1 MGRWIILGWLKQ
13 ADVWDWNKRQFRV
26 SRAQNSIEDSLHQG
40 CIPSNRGKAG
50 DVSTTHLREV
60 TEKDVL
66 RSEHESGCICKKP
79 LWMLLLS
86 CLSLNKKIKKLIFK
100 KAPEK
105 WALSSNKLFFVN
117 ELLSGY
123 LPILDS
129 AWKVSCWSGKR
140 IFFDFELVILI
151 WWRLTKDVKTNYF
164 YHTESRTQV
173 TAIFAVPDPS
183 TATFTLISR
192 KQKYLNPT
200 FRRYTRFK
208 MPQSSKTKPVWSPW
222 TAAHER
228 RCWGR
233 REYGLSTEFNPKPRF
248 CSDNWTTS
256 PLLCSPC

>member
-183 TATFTLISR
+183 TAT
-192 KQKYLNPT
+192 
-200 FRRYTRFK
+200 
-208 MPQSSKTKPVWSPW
+208 
-222 TAAHER
+222 
-228 RCWGR
+228 
-233 REYGLSTEFNPKPRF
+233 
-248 CSDNWTTS
+248 
-256 PLLCSPC
+256 LL